1 MLNKTVITSAIVSAL
16 LLASSGNTV
25 AIASDKVGANTSAS
39 SQYAMSSDSYGEII
53 GQFNSP
59 DGAVVGATLPGK
71 SVSFSIPI
79 KKNNQQ
85 YLHFAFM
92 HAASA
97 SNGWFFA
104 PASAQGINLTGLMT
118 EDGKPVDITEQIAL
132 FRAPT
137 ADQLEKVTANS
148 GKLNAGA
155 ASKFMSAELTRK
167 KDMYVITIKNIS
179 TGDHETPFSSGV
191 WGVTGTAVRSFDHE
205 PSSALS
211 KLATTGHR
219 EKLYELAQKD
229 ILEKNKSLSME
240 LTKGAIKMAEKQ
252 MAGHKKIGSI
262 SGTAPTQR
270 ELEKKFAMAAAQMG
284 ARYFVIT
291 GLSNNNHAF
300 GNADIYE

>member
-1 MLNKTVITSAIVSAL
+1 MRDLILQLSK
-16 LLASSGNTV
+16 SSIYST
-25 AIASDKVGANTSAS
+25 KP
-39 SQYAMSSDSYGEII
+39 SSDSYGEII

-71 SVSFSIPI
+71 SVSFSIPV
-79 KKNNQQ
+79 KKHHGQ

-97 SNGWFFA
+97 SEGWFFA
-104 PASAQGINLTGLMT
+104 PASEQGINLTGLMT

-132 FRAPT
+132 FRAPA
-137 ADQLEKVTANS
+137 ADQLVKVTADS
-148 GKLNAGA
+148 GKLRLGA
-155 ASKFMSAELTRK
+155 AAKFMTAKLTRHNG
-167 KDMYVITIKNIS
+167 MFVISIKNIS
-179 TGDHETPFSSGV
+179 EGDYETPFSSGV

-219 EKLYELAQKD
+219 GELYKLAQKK
-229 ILEKNKSLSME
+229 IPEQNNALSME
-240 LTKGAIKMAEKQ
+240 LTRGAIKMAEEQ

-262 SGTAPTQR
+262 SGTAPTQG

-284 ARYFVIT
+284 ARYYVIT
-291 GLSNNNHAF
+291 GLSNNNYAF